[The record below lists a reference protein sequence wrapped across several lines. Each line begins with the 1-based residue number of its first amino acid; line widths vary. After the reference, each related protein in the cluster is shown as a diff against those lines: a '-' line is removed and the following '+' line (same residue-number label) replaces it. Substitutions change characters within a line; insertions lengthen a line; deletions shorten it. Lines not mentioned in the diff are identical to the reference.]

1 MSVPTLQ
8 DLATNA
14 ELEQTLQ
21 EFVEDLAT
29 NAELEQ
35 HIQDHIEHELGDHK
49 LFPLNNPLPKC
60 DRYRSPSPSSVSDPQ
75 SESDDA
81 TMSETSSLR
90 EQDAEWASIL
100 HDVNYPPSSPPGVV
114 ATTLRGFFR
123 QVRPHRNPPSSS
135 DESSDDDT
143 SISSASS
150 YSPSLADSEMY
161 LSDDNFDA
169 SKITVAELRA
179 LVQLQAQQYDNRI
192 DELTQGLAAVTV
204 KCDELGD
211 DQTHIRQALAE
222 QDENIRLTHSDNKH
236 LIHEYTRNQRYEIR
250 GMQQENTRYLGAIA
264 TSFAAPGKKGDKQLR
279 QLQNAVKVDP
289 DHNRIHGTGMA
300 DNIDALI
307 ESALDSRSA
316 RVPEASS
323 SRKNKGK
330 EPHSRSDSASLAAN
344 VAQRPTR
351 DSMEETAA
359 DEWDADNCYVS
370 RTKQT
375 ARATTSQPAPRV
387 SQESE
392 EEPPALAVP
401 HYRGSHYRGKVGQ
414 PRSDQAHEVLH
425 GFQARTKQTARATTS
440 QAAPRRSSQISPLTG
455 AVIHYATSSQAASN
469 RSYHIARMDNL
480 VDLSLECINQA
491 LNRHAAAAVHFEQAK
506 AASAFASDDL
516 TDVEYQEAVENAG
529 ASWCHLQDCVL
540 KVKAELEEWLEYK
553 VALAVLE
560 EEVCPAAAREEL
572 TEKMEDALRIV
583 DLPPRPNGHWRQ
595 EDGLWRF
602 VTHQEMRSSDEDL
615 RRWEEEDLCSE
626 CSTDCDSE

>member
-1 MSVPTLQ
+1 MSVPTLEEINHRIQ
-8 DLATNA
+8 D
-14 ELEQTLQ
+14 
-21 EFVEDLAT
+21 FVENELDAHVQDDHKLFRDE
-29 NAELEQ
+29 AERELDARV
-35 HIQDHIEHELGDHK
+35 QDDHK
-49 LFPLNNPLPKC
+49 LFPLNSPLPVWQ
-60 DRYRSPSPSSVSDPQ
+60 RRTPSPSPVSDPQ

-81 TMSETSSLR
+81 TMSETSSQADFDAYHQEQRQRDKECDEEAWKEQQQQLKELR

-289 DHNRIHGTGMA
+289 DHNRIHGTTMA
-300 DNIDALI
+300 DNIDALVQ
-307 ESALDSRSA
+307 SQLDARSA

-330 EPHSRSDSASLAAN
+330 EPHSRADSASLAAN
-344 VAQRPTR
+344 VAQRPKR
-351 DSMEETAA
+351 DSMEETAE
-359 DEWDADNCYVS
+359 DEWDADNCNMS

-401 HYRGSHYRGKVGQ
+401 HYRTKVGQ

-440 QAAPRRSSQISPLTG
+440 QPAPRRAAPAAGGSDDSSDDSSAVSSDAVPAAPRR
-455 AVIHYATSSQAASN
+455 AAPADDS
-469 RSYHIARMDNL
+469 
-480 VDLSLECINQA
+480 
-491 LNRHAAAAVHFEQAK
+491 
-506 AASAFASDDL
+506 SDDSVVMVYCF
-516 TDVEYQEAVENAG
+516 T
-529 ASWCHLQDCVL
+529 CHRWV
-540 KVKAELEEWLEYK
+540 
-553 VALAVLE
+553 
-560 EEVCPAAAREEL
+560 P
-572 TEKMEDALRIV
+572 KMD
-583 DLPPRPNGHWRQ
+583 
-595 EDGLWRF
+595 
-602 VTHQEMRSSDEDL
+602 S
-615 RRWEEEDLCSE
+615 
-626 CSTDCDSE
+626 DSE